1 MKEVPLFSKEFDEK
15 IEALKS
21 GEAKAGEMEHA
32 IRHEIHVRLEENPAF
47 YQSLR
52 ERLEEIIER
61 CRQERVDAAE
71 QLKLFQQLRQDIEGE
86 QRPAQDIGLNARGFA
101 IYSLL
106 EAGRPGRVA
115 EEAEPYNGANRDLR
129 RSSTRRSSRSPIWWT
144 GGRRTTSNGRCAGR
158 SNGSFEQAAW
168 HPASSLIRTGLTPGG
183 RSVGRVVPEELIPN
197 AGKRS
202 RSG

>member
-21 GEAKAGEMEHA
+21 GEAKASEMEHA
-32 IRHEIHVRLEENPAF
+32 IQHEIHVRLEENPAF

-52 ERLEEIIER
+52 ERLEKIIER

-86 QRPAQDIGLNARGFA
+86 QRTAQDIGLNARGFA
-101 IYSLL
+101 IYGLL

-115 EEAEPYNGANRDLR
+115 EEAEPYASLNGANRDLA
-129 RSSTRRSSRSPIWWT
+129 SIIDEEIEPFTDLVDWWEKDDIQREMHRKIKRQLRAS
-144 GGRRTTSNGRCAGR
+144 GLASG
-158 SNGSFEQAAW
+158 QLDPLAAEIVDL
-168 HPASSLIRTGLTPGG
+168 AKVRQE
-183 RSVGRVVPEELIPN
+183 R
-197 AGKRS
+197 
-202 RSG
+202 